1 MMLSNSNKRYIFF
14 ILILIIIFLFVK
26 DYDRVVKI
34 CLGLIYDVFY
44 LVNSFFDYLSDII
57 KNFVVK

>member
-1 MMLSNSNKRYIFF
+1 MMLNSGNKRYIFF

-34 CLGLIYDVFY
+34 CLGLMYDVFY
-44 LVNSFFDYLSDII
+44 LVNSFFDYLSDIF
-57 KNFVVK
+57 KNIMVK

>member
-1 MMLSNSNKRYIFF
+1 MMLNSGNKRYIFF

-34 CLGLIYDVFY
+34 CLGLMHDVFY
-44 LVNSFFDYLSDII
+44 LVNSFFDYLSDIF
-57 KNFVVK
+57 KNIMVK

>member
-1 MMLSNSNKRYIFF
+1 MMLNSSNKRYIFF

-44 LVNSFFDYLSDII
+44 LVNSFFDYLSDIF
-57 KNFVVK
+57 KNIMVK